1 MKDEVGS
8 VKWDEA
14 PALGWLSGAFSLLPS
29 SFSLLSIGL
38 LPTLVKKLN
47 CLHLHKKTLPVQ
59 SPTGRLFNLIYIGFT
74 ASITEE

>member
-1 MKDEVGS
+1 MEVIL
-8 VKWDEA
+8 
-14 PALGWLSGAFSLLPS
+14 ALVA
-29 SFSLLSIGL
+29 LSIGL

>member
-1 MKDEVGS
+1 MVDRRGMWEFRAVVS
-8 VKWDEA
+8 R
-14 PALGWLSGAFSLLPS
+14 SLI
-29 SFSLLSIGL
+29 FVALSIGL

-47 CLHLHKKTLPVQ
+47 GLHLHKKTLPVQ